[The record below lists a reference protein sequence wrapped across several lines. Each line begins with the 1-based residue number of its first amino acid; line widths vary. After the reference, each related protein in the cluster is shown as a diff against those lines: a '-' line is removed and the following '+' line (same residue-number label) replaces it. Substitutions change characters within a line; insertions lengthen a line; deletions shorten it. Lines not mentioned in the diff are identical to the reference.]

1 MAARHLPQ
9 EGSHPSTRRCSSDGP
24 GGSVEGMSRR
34 TGAIDVLI
42 VGGVLAF
49 GQAEVWNTSTG
60 AANLVGPQWANAAA
74 YGAASLLL
82 LARRRRPLAVLVGL
96 CAVLSAEVIV
106 FGASESLGALLP
118 VLVGVYSVAAYGA
131 RRQMI
136 AGGVAATAWIV
147 IHSLRDPALSGA
159 GDMLGGAAFAVLLP
173 LAWLL
178 GDYAKTRRLYLA
190 ELADRV
196 RRAEQEQDERAR
208 RAMAE
213 ERARIAREVHDVIAH
228 GLAVMVR
235 QAEAGELR
243 FESDPTR
250 ARATFPV
257 IADTGRQA
265 LSEVRRLVVLL
276 RSDDNAG
283 DLGPQPMLEVLD
295 TLVAQV
301 CDAGLDVR
309 VRHEQLS
316 DLPAS
321 VQLTAFRVVQEA
333 LTNSLRHAHA
343 RHAEVT
349 LRSEAGVLVT
359 EVIDDGTSTPDDPLH
374 VGAVDGHGL
383 VGMQERVATCHG
395 DLFAGPRPGGGFV
408 VRARIPLRIE
418 PP

>member
-1 MAARHLPQ
+1 
-9 EGSHPSTRRCSSDGP
+9 
-24 GGSVEGMSRR
+24 MSRR

-178 GDYAKTRRLYLA
+178 ETTRRPAGCTWPSWPTGSVALNRNRMSGPGA
-190 ELADRV
+190 PWPRS
-196 RRAEQEQDERAR
+196 
-208 RAMAE
+208 
-213 ERARIAREVHDVIAH
+213 
-228 GLAVMVR
+228 GLGSR
-235 QAEAGELR
+235 
-243 FESDPTR
+243 
-250 ARATFPV
+250 
-257 IADTGRQA
+257 GR
-265 LSEVRRLVVLL
+265 
-276 RSDDNAG
+276 
-283 DLGPQPMLEVLD
+283 
-295 TLVAQV
+295 
-301 CDAGLDVR
+301 
-309 VRHEQLS
+309 
-316 DLPAS
+316 
-321 VQLTAFRVVQEA
+321 
-333 LTNSLRHAHA
+333 
-343 RHAEVT
+343 
-349 LRSEAGVLVT
+349 
-359 EVIDDGTSTPDDPLH
+359 ST
-374 VGAVDGHGL
+374 
-383 VGMQERVATCHG
+383 T
-395 DLFAGPRPGGGFV
+395 
-408 VRARIPLRIE
+408 
-418 PP
+418 